1 MTIAEI
7 RKSAKDFLTPAE
19 VAPALGCDPQ
29 TLRVWARKKPEWL
42 GFPVS
47 VIGSR
52 VKIPREGFLRW
63 YDGDTA
69 T

>member
-1 MTIAEI
+1 MKIEEI
-7 RKSAKDFLTPAE
+7 RTSAKDFLTPAD

-47 VIGSR
+47 LIGTR
-52 VKIPREGFLRW
+52 VRIPRAGFLRW
-63 YDGDTA
+63 YDGER
-69 T
+69 